1 MRIVRVFMNP
11 VQISRRNI
19 NPFQLVRA
27 AFAVE
32 A

>member
-1 MRIVRVFMNP
+1 MNP

-27 AFAVE
+27 AFADE